1 MWIKYDT
8 HARYSRLF
16 DSMSVACDF
25 IIFFKRYKCCRFNCY
40 AVKTFP
46 SHAFV
51 RTYHAS
57 SNYTQSISPH
67 QPTDSIMISLLSYMD
82 ASVWFLPTFGAPIS
96 AHQTRGRKLSGPPRS
111 PSPPVNGGSTF
122 RSKKG
127 LKLLGQLARSPAVG
141 TITGARASRRRW
153 WWWWWWWREEESAS
167 DPSVVAEL
175 AAQQRRGVGG
185 GPAGSQSD
193 GDPDAPL
200 FALRAGD
207 EWKHENNGRA
217 EHAHTVK
224 PQVITIHRGPTFSL
238 RSWIRT
244 KSGLHLTFKRP
255 VSNSAKSA
263 QNGWSW
269 A

>member
-153 WWWWWWWREEESAS
+153 WWWWWWREEESAS

-185 GPAGSQSD
+185 GAGREPIRRRPRRPFVRAACRRWMKTRKQWQSRTCAHRE
-193 GDPDAPL
+193 AP
-200 FALRAGD
+200 G
-207 EWKHENNGRA
+207 HHYSPGT
-217 EHAHTVK
+217 HV
-224 PQVITIHRGPTFSL
+224 
-238 RSWIRT
+238 
-244 KSGLHLTFKRP
+244 
-255 VSNSAKSA
+255 
-263 QNGWSW
+263 
-269 A
+269 